1 MALTK
6 IQIQPGIQKQ
16 TSDLGAGGS
25 YIDCD
30 NVRFRYGLPEKI
42 GGWTKTTNSTLI
54 GVVRD
59 AHHWV
64 ALDGTRLAALGTDK
78 KLYIYANDILYDI
91 TPVRQTNSSVTQ
103 IFNTTNGSANVTVN
117 ITSHGAT
124 VGDIVTFSGTTGL
137 SGTSYTAAN
146 FDRSFEIKSITDVN
160 SFVIQQDANETTGST
175 TNNGTATATFD
186 INTAPAFSTFG
197 YGWSTNGFGG
207 FSTAVSNQLNGAL
220 LDDTAGTG
228 GSGTA
233 ITLDSTTGFSS
244 VGKVIVED
252 EIISYTGKT
261 STTLTGITR
270 SVDSSTRSAH
280 ADDAVVTL
288 FEDSA
293 NANAWN
299 IPSVSSSTILNGRDW
314 SIDNFGELMIATVL
328 DGSTF
333 QWSPTTDGLTGKA
346 TAITNAPTASK
357 FSLVSTPDRHLILF
371 GTEKTIGTRGSQ
383 DPLLLRFSSQEDIN
397 TYQPTAE
404 NTAGSLR
411 IQDGS
416 TIVGADKARGQILVW
431 TDTSLHALQFI
442 GPPFTF
448 GLNQLGRNCGLLGQ
462 HAGVVVRDVSYWM
475 GQNAFFVFDGTVKK
489 LPCTVDD
496 FVFENIDLTQTDQ
509 IFAGVNT
516 EFAEIIW
523 FYVTNPNNVSDPQ
536 VNKCVIYNY
545 LEQSWAV
552 GTLNRT
558 SWVDRGVFQNPLATE
573 YLTDSVANAT
583 PTVVSLSNG
592 VSKYY
597 AQESGTDNDGQAMNS
612 FIKTGDFTISAQGE
626 APMRI
631 SKFVPDFRDQSGNL
645 DITFSFKNYPYG
657 DVISQAALTVAT
669 TDTKK
674 DMRGRGRQVN
684 FKIQSNVIGG
694 NFKTGTYHID
704 AEADGER

>member
-42 GGWTKTTNSTLI
+42 GGWTKTTTNTLI

-91 TPVRQTNSSVTQ
+91 TPARQTNSSVGN
-103 IFNTTNGSANVTVN
+103 IFTTANGTANVTVN
-117 ITSHGAT
+117 ITGHGAS

-137 SGTSYTAAN
+137 SGTSYTATN
-146 FDRSFEIKSITDVN
+146 FDRSFEIKSITSAN
-160 SFVIQQDANETTGST
+160 AFVIQQDVNETTGTVT
-175 TNNGTATATFD
+175 TGTATAVFD
-186 INTAPAFSTFG
+186 IGIAPPSSTFG
-197 YGWSTNGFGG
+197 YGWGTSTWNTEAWNTPR
-207 FSTAVSNQLNGAL
+207 SS
-220 LDDTAGTG
+220 
-228 GSGTA
+228 
-233 ITLDSTTGFSS
+233 SS
-244 VGKVIVED
+244 V
-252 EIISYTGKT
+252 T
-261 STTLTGITR
+261 
-270 SVDSSTRSAH
+270 
-280 ADDAVVTL
+280 
-288 FEDSA
+288 
-293 NANAWN
+293 
-299 IPSVSSSTILNGRDW
+299 LNGRDW

-333 QWSPTTDGLTGKA
+333 QWSPTNDGLTGKA

-371 GTEKTIGTRGSQ
+371 GTEKTVGSGGSQ

-523 FYVTNPNNVSDPQ
+523 FYVTNPDNITSPQ
-536 VNKCVIYNY
+536 INKCVIYNY

-558 SWVDRGVFQNPLATE
+558 SWVDRGVFSNPLATE
-573 YLTDSVANAT
+573 YLTDSVTNAT
-583 PTVVSLSNG
+583 PTVVGLSNG
-592 VSKYY
+592 VSRYY

-612 FIKTGDFTISAQGE
+612 FIQTGDFTISAQGE

-674 DMRGRGRQVN
+674 DRKSV
-684 FKIQSNVIGG
+684 V
-694 NFKTGTYHID
+694 
-704 AEADGER
+704 

>member
-1 MALTK
+1 MTLTK
-6 IQIQPGIQKQ
+6 IQLKPGIQKQ
-16 TSDLGAGGS
+16 TSDLGASGGFT
-25 YIDCD
+25 DCD
-30 NVRFRYGLPEKI
+30 NTRFRYGLPEKI

-64 ALDGTRLAALGTDK
+64 SLDGTRLAALGTDK

-91 TPVRQTNSSVTQ
+91 TPARQTNSSVSN
-103 IFNTTNGSANVTVN
+103 IFTTANGTPNVTVN
-117 ITSHGAT
+117 ITGHGAS

-137 SGTSYTAAN
+137 SGTSFTAAN
-146 FDRSFEIKSITDVN
+146 FDRSFEVKSVTSTN
-160 SFVIQQDANETTGST
+160 AFVIQQDANETTGTVT
-175 TNNGTATATFD
+175 TGTATAVFD
-186 INTAPAFSTFG
+186 ISIAPPSSTFG
-197 YGWSTNGFGG
+197 YGWGTSTWNTETWNTPR
-207 FSTAVSNQLNGAL
+207 SSSSV
-220 LDDTAGTG
+220 
-228 GSGTA
+228 
-233 ITLDSTTGFSS
+233 TLD
-244 VGKVIVED
+244 
-252 EIISYTGKT
+252 
-261 STTLTGITR
+261 
-270 SVDSSTRSAH
+270 
-280 ADDAVVTL
+280 
-288 FEDSA
+288 
-293 NANAWN
+293 
-299 IPSVSSSTILNGRDW
+299 GRDW

-333 QWSPTTDGLTGKA
+333 QWSPTNDGLTGKA
-346 TAITNAPTASK
+346 SAVTNAPTASK

-371 GTEKTIGTRGSQ
+371 GTEKTVGTAGSQ

-475 GQNAFFVFDGTVKK
+475 GQNSFFIFDGTVKK

-558 SWVDRGVFQNPLATE
+558 SWVDRGVFSNPLATE

-583 PTVVSLSNG
+583 PTVIGLSNG

-597 AQESGTDNDGQAMNS
+597 AQESGTDADGAAMQS
-612 FIKTGDFTISAQGE
+612 FIQSGDFNIDEGGE
-626 APMRI
+626 QLMRI
-631 SKFVPDFRDQSGNL
+631 ARFVPDFRDQAGNVGV
-645 DITFSFKNYPYG
+645 TWSFKNYPYG
-657 DVISQAALTVAT
+657 NVVSQTALTVTT

-674 DMRGRGRQVN
+674 DLRGRGRQAN
-684 FKIQSNVIGG
+684 FKIESNVAGG
-694 NFKTGTYHID
+694 NYKMGTFVMDIYP
-704 AEADGER
+704 DGQR